1 MKETK
6 TKEKIKDPENWILPG
21 NTMSQDEL
29 IAGIREAEN
38 GPFYTIQE
46 SMEHFEQW
54 LKTKE
59 KRQWDLIPA

>member
-1 MKETK
+1 MKEIK
-6 TKEKIKDPENWILPG
+6 TKAKIKDPENWILPG

-29 IAGIREAEN
+29 IAGIRKAEN

-54 LKTKE
+54 LKTRE
-59 KRQWDLIPA
+59 KK

>member
-1 MKETK
+1 MKEIK

-21 NTMSQDEL
+21 NILSQDEL
-29 IAGIREAEN
+29 IAGVRKAEN

-54 LKTKE
+54 LKTRE
-59 KRQWDLIPA
+59 KR